1 MVKPIWPV
9 ITLSM
14 ALFTLSCANKTDMN
28 QNIVLNY
35 QSYTLDNGLK
45 VILHEDHSDPVVA
58 LAIQYHAGSGREKPG
73 KTGFAHFF
81 EHMLFQRSE
90 NLPRN
95 AFFKNISSLGGDFNG
110 STNTDG
116 TNYFESVPKDA
127 LEKILWMESDR
138 MGFFINT
145 VTRGGLEREIDIVS
159 NEKRQNYDN
168 QPYGHSSSIIA
179 QELFPEGHPYSWTT
193 IGDLDDL
200 RSATLEDVKD
210 FYHRFYTPGNATLA
224 LTGDFNPVLAK
235 ELINKYFGEIK
246 KGVEVKKPEIRPLKL
261 HANKKIVWEDKKAPM
276 PELTLIFPGVEAYNR
291 DAYALQYFAS
301 LFANSKKSPLYKVVV
316 EEKKLAPDVKAFNIA
331 REVSG
336 YLQINIRTFPGVD
349 LNDLMGAVNEAFDR
363 FEKEGIDEIELQ
375 KQKVMQEVGLYNR
388 MTSVLGKAL
397 MIARDNEFGGS
408 PETSLKDLDKYRTLT
423 AQDII
428 SVYDKYVKN
437 RPSFCLSI
445 IPSGGSVLA
454 LKGSTPARIKEERV
468 EEQKMNSG
476 GGKIADEDY
485 SRTPSLFDRSV
496 EPGFLPDKPEV
507 KVPDVWNFTLSNGM
521 KVYGITRGELP
532 LIQVEIEISGGK
544 LLDPPGKKGLC
555 YLNAQLMNEGTA
567 ARPPQEL
574 ESSLALLGARVR
586 VNSSAEKTNIS
597 ISSLSGNFG
606 KVMELVREMIVS
618 PRFDT
623 AGLEKSKQKIGTLIR
638 QNSVNPSAIANNI
651 AMRAIFGEESPFA
664 TEDYGTAET
673 VAAITMEDIKSFY
686 NSSISPSIA
695 SFNIAGAIDS
705 RECRALLSS
714 LEKEWKAKKVIIPD
728 PVRGTPF
735 KAKTVY
741 FADYPGAQQSVINVC
756 KAGVAVNDPDYY
768 PAIIVNQNLGG
779 GSQGILF
786 DVLRLQRGYTYGAYS
801 WFSGGNHLNTF
812 IASSS
817 VQGSATG
824 ESLRIFRELI
834 ENWEESFDESVLES
848 TKNSMLRA
856 NASAFETL
864 GDLVDMLCH
873 ISGYNLPFDYVKKE
887 EEILKKITVSQG
899 KELIKK
905 VLNPSELCYI
915 VVGNAKSQMVPL
927 ENLGMG
933 KPVVIKR

>member
-1 MVKPIWPV
+1 MVKTFCPALI
-9 ITLSM
+9 LSI
-14 ALFTLSCANKTDMN
+14 AFFILSCENKTDMN
-28 QNIVLNY
+28 HNIVLNY

-95 AFFKNISSLGGDFNG
+95 AFFKNISALGGDFNG
-110 STNTDG
+110 STGTDG

-145 VTRGGLEREIDIVS
+145 VTQGGLEREIDIVS

-179 QELFPEGHPYSWTT
+179 QELFPQGHPYSWTT
-193 IGDLDDL
+193 IGELDDL
-200 RSATLEDVKD
+200 KSATLEDVKE
-210 FYHRFYTPGNATLA
+210 FYHGYYTPGNATLA
-224 LTGDFNPVLAK
+224 LTGDFDPALAK
-235 ELINKYFGEIK
+235 KLINKYFGEIK
-246 KGVEVKKPEIRPLKL
+246 NGVEVAKPEIRPLKL
-261 HANKKIVWEDKKAPM
+261 HSNKKIVWEDKRAPM
-276 PELTLIFPGVEAYNR
+276 PQLTLIFPGVEAYNQ

-316 EEKKLAPDVKAFNIA
+316 EEKKLAPEVRAFNIA

-349 LNDLMGAVNEAFDR
+349 LNDLMDAVNEAFDR
-363 FEKEGIDEIELQ
+363 FEKEGVDENELI

-408 PETSLKDLDKYRTLT
+408 PDASLKDLEKYGALT
-423 AQDII
+423 SVDIM
-428 SVYDKYVKN
+428 SVYEKYIKS
-437 RPSFCLSI
+437 RPYFCLSI
-445 IPSGGSVLA
+445 VPAGGSKLA
-454 LKGSTPARIKEERV
+454 LKGSTPARIKEEMV

-476 GGKIADEDY
+476 SGKIADEDY
-485 SRTPSLFDRSV
+485 SRTPSLFDRSA

-507 KVPDVWNFTLSNGM
+507 KVPEVWSFTLSNGM
-521 KVYGITRGELP
+521 KVYGITRDELP
-532 LIQVEIEISGGK
+532 LVQAEIEISGGK

-555 YLNAQLMNEGTA
+555 YLNAQLMNEGTD
-567 ARPPQEL
+567 ARTPQEL
-574 ESSLALLGARVR
+574 ESAIALLGARIT
-586 VNSSAEKTNIS
+586 VNSSEEKTNIS
-597 ISSLSGNFG
+597 ISSLSRNFG
-606 KVMELVREMIVS
+606 KVMELVREMIVT
-618 PRFDT
+618 PRFDSS
-623 AGLEKSKQKIGTLIR
+623 GLEKVKQRIETLIR
-638 QNSVNPSAIANNI
+638 QNSVNPSSIANNI

-664 TEDYGTAET
+664 TEDYGSAET
-673 VAAITMEDIKSFY
+673 LGAITMEDIKTFY
-686 NSSISPSIA
+686 SNSISPSVT

-705 RECRALLSS
+705 GECRALLSS
-714 LEKEWKAKKVIIPD
+714 LEKEWKAKEVIIPD
-728 PVRGTPF
+728 PVTGNPF
-735 KAKTVY
+735 KANSIY
-741 FADYPGAQQSVINVC
+741 FADYPGAPQSVITVC
-756 KAGVAVNDPDYY
+756 KTGIACNDPLYY
-768 PAIIVNQNLGG
+768 PALIVNQNLGG

-801 WFSGGNHLNTF
+801 WFTGGKHLNTF

-817 VQGSATG
+817 VQGSTTK
-824 ESLRIFRELI
+824 ESLGIFRELI
-834 ENWEESFDESVLES
+834 GNWEKSFDESVLEN

-873 ISGYNLPFDYVKKE
+873 ISGYNLPFDYIKNE
-887 EEILKKITVSQG
+887 EVILKNFTVSQG
-899 KELIKK
+899 KEVINK

-915 VVGNAKSQMVPL
+915 VVGDAKSQMAPL
-927 ENLGMG
+927 ESLGMG
-933 KPVVIKR
+933 KPVLIKR